1 MMIAACGGG
10 GSGGDDSGPPVE
22 EIAACISGIGFKAEV
37 LEGDEGI
44 EGVGAQAP
52 DGDVF
57 FVIEIPGEYVARP
70 DVPARMTRRIRQ
82 ELRQMGRGGILMTST
97 ANHGSTFIG
106 VLGVKGVRGGLAA
119 ASTEVLARKC
129 ATVPPRVSEKTQA

>member
-1 MMIAACGGG
+1 
-10 GSGGDDSGPPVE
+10 
-22 EIAACISGIGFKAEV
+22 
-37 LEGDEGI
+37 
-44 EGVGAQAP
+44 
-52 DGDVF
+52 
-57 FVIEIPGEYVARP
+57 
-70 DVPARMTRRIRQ
+70 
-82 ELRQMGRGGILMTST
+82 MTST